1 MIGHMIISKQTW
13 NSCDCKIIWNICFP
27 KEPGLL
33 PRENS
38 LFPEE
43 GALLPKELG
52 PFTKENLLLP
62 KEVFFIKEVNF
73 LH

>member
-1 MIGHMIISKQTW
+1 
-13 NSCDCKIIWNICFP
+13 
-27 KEPGLL
+27 
-33 PRENS
+33 